1 MGSTT
6 SRSGLPCKL
15 HFKGTSETC
24 RQSAAK
30 AEKLI
35 RHILPEAT
43 RRNEDL
49 AVIITQ
55 EEPPTKKPKID
66 DIIESQERALIW
78 VKLDTTPI
86 TLSYNEKETIVN
98 DEMLSDIHINFA
110 QSFLRQQFGPENG
123 FYSTLLQTTCSNHPK
138 LQIVHDRG
146 NHWLVAS
153 TIFSEKDEVIIV
165 YDSVYSS
172 LDANTVTIL
181 KNLFGALSSFQVAN
195 TRKQTGGKDCSLFA
209 IATSTLLACNF
220 DPVKVTFVQQSM
232 RPHLV
237 NCFEEGK
244 ITTFPMV
251 LL

>member
-1 MGSTT
+1 MEFASAKLSVILFFPNKILVHDTH
-6 SRSGLPCKL
+6 PCRPR
-15 HFKGTSETC
+15 H
-24 RQSAAK
+24 
-30 AEKLI
+30 

-78 VKLDTTPI
+78 VKLDTIPV

-110 QSFLRQQFGPENG
+110 QFGPENG
-123 FYSTLLQTTCSNHPK
+123 FYSTLLQTTCSNHPN
-138 LQIVHDRG
+138 LQIVHDCG

-195 TRKQTGGKDCSLFA
+195 THKQTGGKDCSLFA